1 MVAGRWSPARST
13 PRRPPHPLLSYVIP
27 TRQLVI
33 LSYCVLLAVSIES
46 VVVHKILTRDEAEA
60 RKAHMRAAH
69 AAHAAHARSQAEGG
83 SMTKRLMTWASIA
96 VTRPPGGGAAREW
109 VGAAAA
115 AAAASAHAEAGST
128 LSPAAAK
135 AAAAADL
142 ERGYNAWRAATIDR
156 VCFWTLLF
164 LYLLIAVLIFVI
176 AYARAP
182 SVCQMLSNKLMGDCN
197 RQIGRAG

>member
-1 MVAGRWSPARST
+1 MVAGCWSPVRST

-33 LSYCVLLAVSIES
+33 LSYCVLLVVSIES

-69 AAHAAHARSQAEGG
+69 AAHAAHARYQAEGG
-83 SMTKRLMTWASIA
+83 STAKRFMTWASIA
-96 VTRPPGGGAAREW
+96 VTRPPGNGAAREW
-109 VGAAAA
+109 VGTAAAA
-115 AAAASAHAEAGST
+115 AAAGAHAEAGST

-156 VCFWTLLF
+156 ACCWVLLF
-164 LYLLIAVLIFVI
+164 LYLLIAVLIFAV

-182 SVCQMLSNKLMGDCN
+182 NVCEMLSDRHLGGCE